1 MTAKPFR
8 RPRAGADLAHA
19 WARSFR
25 LGDPCAKSIL
35 GYMTN
40 YVNDEGIAT
49 MGIGTLAFD
58 TEYSENTIRRR
69 LVWLEQIGAI
79 ARMPRWLDENG
90 RVNLDGRGRRTSDAI
105 KLMLDAD
112 PEEIEAKAANGK
124 GHPDGGPEGENP
136 SSSVENE
143 TIDATIS
150 PPSEVG
156 LNQPENP
163 VSPPLALPRP
173 SHTVA
178 GPDSL
183 NCEQEDS
190 PPTPPLGGR
199 SKIVSDEKRAS
210 FERFSK
216 TYPSPIVDYETTLR
230 LWASLSDED
239 TEDAIKGA
247 RGYARFLAELS
258 TQKRS
263 RNVKDAHR
271 WLKHRQWIG
280 FLAGPAAKDAEA
292 APSLV
297 AVAEGSDEAAEW
309 AVFDRICGR
318 ERRFANGRALVP
330 TQRPPPVG
338 DGKGDWIA
346 VAEGTGQFAA
356 WLRRLREGPAG
367 VIGLRQFKIDGR
379 WQRGLMVPSE
389 WPPPKTVPGTLC
401 TDEDMRELARG

>member
-1 MTAKPFR
+1 MTTKAFR

-69 LVWLEQIGAI
+69 LVWLEHIGAI

-90 RVNLDGRGRRTSDAI
+90 RVNFEGRGRRTSDAI
-105 KLMLDAD
+105 KLMFDAD
-112 PEEIEAKAANGK
+112 PDEIEAKAADDKRNT
-124 GHPDGGPEGENP
+124 DGGSEGENP
-136 SSSVENE
+136 SSATENE
-143 TIDATIS
+143 AIDAS
-150 PPSEVG
+150 GHPPSVG
-156 LNQPENP
+156 GSDEPENP

-173 SHTVA
+173 SHTVS

-190 PPTPPLGGR
+190 PPPPPLGGR
-199 SKIVSDEKRAS
+199 SKIISDEKRSS
-210 FERFSK
+210 FERFAK
-216 TYPSPIVDYETTLR
+216 VYPVPIVDYEATLR
-230 LWASLSDED
+230 LWTSMSDED
-239 TEDAIKGA
+239 GEDAIKGA
-247 RGYARFLAELS
+247 RGYARYLAELLA
-258 TQKRS
+258 QKRS

-280 FLAGPAAKDAEA
+280 FLAGSAAKDAEA

-297 AVAEGSDEAAEW
+297 SIAEGSEDATEW

-318 ERRFANGRALVP
+318 ERRFINGRAFVP

-338 DGKGDWIA
+338 DGSGEWIVA
-346 VAEGTGQFAA
+346 VEGTGQYAA

-367 VIGLRQFKIDGR
+367 VIGLRTFKIDGR

-401 TDEDMRELARG
+401 TDEDMRELAKG